1 MSTAAQDEARMLAAQ
16 ESNADA
22 EAAVA
27 AMACKVLGIETLAT
41 RNSDSLDFHEVAVW
55 QIEDL
60 ISRAYEMGR
69 AAARA

>member
-27 AMACKVLGIETLAT
+27 AMA
-41 RNSDSLDFHEVAVW
+41 
-55 QIEDL
+55 
-60 ISRAYEMGR
+60 RAKGEAHWVPIIPCDAGQGLSSTTFR
-69 AAARA
+69 